1 MLCEFLA
8 LIPLFKKLVS
18 KKMKIIIIKGES
30 VLNVPNLISLYRLLV
45 FPVILFMALAGHET
59 SFVVL
64 LCISLVSDVL
74 DGNIARYFKLQTNFG
89 AALDNLADICTYA
102 MAILGLFVFKWAD
115 IEPHVWF
122 LYLFLSVFI
131 LSYFVSFFRFGK
143 IPGLHLYSAVSAGY
157 VQSIF
162 FFVLFVFGFY
172 TWMFYIAVG
181 WGLLAYIEKILV
193 LIRLN
198 DIKIGVKGLYWLMK
212 RETEKQKF
220 F

>member
-1 MLCEFLA
+1 M
-8 LIPLFKKLVS
+8 KK
-18 KKMKIIIIKGES
+18 IIIKGES

-45 FPVILFMALAGHET
+45 FPVILFMALTHRE
-59 SFVVL
+59 SWFVVL

-102 MAILGLFVFKWAD
+102 MAILGLFIFKWTD

-122 LYLFLSVFI
+122 LYLFLGVFV

-172 TWMFYIAVG
+172 AWMFYLAVG
-181 WGLLAYIEKILV
+181 WGLFAYMEKILV
-193 LIRLN
+193 LFRLD
-198 DIKIGVKGLYWLMK
+198 DIKIGVKGLYWIIK
-212 RETEKQKF
+212 AEKAKS
-220 F
+220 

>member
-1 MLCEFLA
+1 
-8 LIPLFKKLVS
+8 
-18 KKMKIIIIKGES
+18 MKNIFVKGEN
-30 VLNVPNLISLYRLLV
+30 VLNAPNLISLYRLLV
-45 FPVILFMALAGHET
+45 FPVILFMALTGRE
-59 SFVVL
+59 SWFVVL

-102 MAILGLFVFKWAD
+102 MAILGLFLFKWAD
-115 IEPHVWF
+115 IEPHAWF
-122 LYLFLSVFI
+122 LYLFLGVFI

-162 FFVLFVFGFY
+162 FFILFVFGFY
-172 TWMFYIAVG
+172 AWMFYIAVG

-193 LIRLN
+193 LLRLD
-198 DIKIGVKGLYWLMK
+198 DIKIGVKGLYWVIK
-212 RETEKQKF
+212 DKH
-220 F
+220 